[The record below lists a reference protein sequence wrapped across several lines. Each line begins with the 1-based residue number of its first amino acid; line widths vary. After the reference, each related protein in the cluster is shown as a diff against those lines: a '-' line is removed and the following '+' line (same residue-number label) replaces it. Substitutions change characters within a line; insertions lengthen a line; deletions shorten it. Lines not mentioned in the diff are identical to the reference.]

1 MNQDL
6 FVDCIE
12 RAVGPVRA
20 SGPRKARMREELA
33 AHLAASW
40 EEERARVGDESEA
53 ALRAIR
59 RLGDIDQLGRDLR
72 DSVPRLERWLFTPL
86 LHLSFLDTLDRTMLR
101 RADETPIHHALRV
114 TIRVTA
120 AITGVELILVPM
132 VVAMV
137 ARPGRYRPPTLPWA
151 VASIVV
157 VAAGS
162 LIFPLLCDAM
172 IRALRSGTR
181 GRLLMMLHAASSSL
195 VVMVLGLTF
204 VLIVSL
210 GSHQG
215 ALFEWS
221 DWPRLFATSLLG
233 PPCVALTADSAIARR
248 SRDGWRIAKPSH

>member
-33 AHLAASW
+33 AHLAASS
-40 EEERARVGDESEA
+40 EEERGRGADGSEA
-53 ALRAIR
+53 AERAIR

-86 LHLSFLDTLDRTMLR
+86 LHLSFLDTLDRTMQR
-101 RADETPIHHALRV
+101 RADETAIHHALRI
-114 TIRVTA
+114 TIRVTV

-151 VASIVV
+151 VASVVV

-181 GRLLMMLHAASSSL
+181 RRLLLTVNAATSSL
-195 VVMVLGLTF
+195 AVMVLGLSF

-248 SRDGWRIAKPSH
+248 SRDGWGIAKPSR

>member
-20 SGPRKARMREELA
+20 SGPRKDRMREELA
-33 AHLAASW
+33 AHLAASC
-40 EEERARVGDESEA
+40 EEERARGGDDSEA
-53 ALRAIR
+53 SERAIR
-59 RLGDIDQLGRDLR
+59 RLGDVDQLGRDLR
-72 DSVPRLERWLFTPL
+72 DSVPRLERWLFSPL
-86 LHLSFLDTLDRTMLR
+86 PFLSFLDALDGTMSR
-101 RADETPIHHALRV
+101 REVETPLRHALRV
-114 TIRVTA
+114 TGTVTA
-120 AITGVELILVPM
+120 AITAVELILVPM

-137 ARPGRYRPPTLPWA
+137 ARPGRFRPPALPWA
-151 VASIVV
+151 VASVVV

-181 GRLLMMLHAASSSL
+181 RRLLLTLLAASSSL
-195 VVMVLGLTF
+195 AVMGLGLTF

-215 ALFEWS
+215 ALFDWS

-233 PPCVALTADSAIARR
+233 PPCVALVADSAIARR
-248 SRDGWRIAKPSH
+248 SRDSWGIAETSL

>member
-20 SGPRKARMREELA
+20 CGPRKDRMREELA

-40 EEERARVGDESEA
+40 EEERVRVGDDSEA
-53 ALRAIR
+53 AQRAVR

-86 LHLSFLDTLDRTMLR
+86 LHLPYLETPDRTMLR
-101 RADETPIHHALRV
+101 RADETALRHALRV
-114 TIRVTA
+114 TSRMTA
-120 AITGVELILVPM
+120 AITGVELILMPM

-137 ARPGRYRPPTLPWA
+137 ARPGRYRPPALPWA

-162 LIFPLLCDAM
+162 LSFPLLCDAM

-181 GRLLMMLHAASSSL
+181 GRLLLTLHAASSSL
-195 VVMVLGLTF
+195 AVIVLGLTF

-215 ALFEWS
+215 ALFDWS
-221 DWPRLFATSLLG
+221 DWPRLLATSLLG
-233 PPCVALTADSAIARR
+233 PPCVALAADSAIARH
-248 SRDGWRIAKPSH
+248 SRDGWGIAEPPH

>member
-1 MNQDL
+1 M
-6 FVDCIE
+6 
-12 RAVGPVRA
+12 
-20 SGPRKARMREELA
+20 
-33 AHLAASW
+33 
-40 EEERARVGDESEA
+40 
-53 ALRAIR
+53 
-59 RLGDIDQLGRDLR
+59 
-72 DSVPRLERWLFTPL
+72 PRLERWLFTPL
-86 LHLSFLDTLDRTMLR
+86 LHLSFLDSLDRTMLR
-101 RADETPIHHALRV
+101 RADETAIHHALRV

-137 ARPGRYRPPTLPWA
+137 ARPGRYRPPTIPWA

-172 IRALRSGTR
+172 VRALRTGTR
-181 GRLLMMLHAASSSL
+181 RGLLLTIHAASSSL
-195 VVMVLGLTF
+195 AVIVLGLTF

-215 ALFEWS
+215 ALFDWS

-233 PPCVALTADSAIARR
+233 PLCVALTADSAIARR
-248 SRDGWRIAKPSH
+248 SRDGWGIAEPSR

>member
-20 SGPRKARMREELA
+20 SGPRKDRMREELA

-40 EEERARVGDESEA
+40 EEERARGVDDSEA
-53 ALRAIR
+53 ARRAIL

-72 DSVPRLERWLFTPL
+72 ESVPRLERWLFTPL

-101 RADETPIHHALRV
+101 RADEAAIHHALRV

-120 AITGVELILVPM
+120 AITGIELILVPT

-137 ARPGRYRPPTLPWA
+137 ARPGLYRPPTLPWA
-151 VASIVV
+151 VASVV
-157 VAAGS
+157 VVSAGS

-172 IRALRSGTR
+172 IRAFRSGTR
-181 GRLLMMLHAASSSL
+181 RGLLLTLLAASSSL
-195 VVMVLGLTF
+195 AVMVLGLTF

-215 ALFEWS
+215 ALFDWS
-221 DWPRLFATSLLG
+221 DWPRLLAMSLLG
-233 PPCVALTADSAIARR
+233 PPCVAVVADSAIARR
-248 SRDGWRIAKPSH
+248 SRDGWGIAEPSR